1 MGGRAW
7 MGAAGRVGV
16 GVRLCVY
23 TRARAAAEV
32 LPLPLRSRCL
42 PGRLGLEALSETA
55 RAEK

>member
-1 MGGRAW
+1 
-7 MGAAGRVGV
+7 MGAAGRV

>member
-1 MGGRAW
+1 